1 MDREQPGNG
10 VAHADDR
17 PGNGVAA
24 APQARA
30 DGLPGGAVAAAAPQA
45 EAVGRVLGTQAASP
59 LSFWVGLEPGHV
71 LQLDDVVVTRRTV
84 PGHGD
89 VLIAGIVTNVEARH
103 EGAAYDSDVFLIAG
117 GALPAAV
124 VETAEVRVTRV
135 EPEVFVPPLP
145 GAVAYRAM
153 DADRDQALYF
163 DVMERRVPM
172 GLGRDGQPVYV
183 NFDFLDGTRGAHVS
197 ISGVSGVATKTSFAT
212 FLLYSIFHSG
222 VIGAESANTKAL
234 IFSVKGEDLLFLDHA
249 NNRLDDRA
257 SAAYARLG
265 LPARPFTDVHVFAPP
280 RPGDRNGVPHVS
292 ARTQGVS
299 AFYWT
304 LAEFCQEELLRF
316 VFADADDERAQ
327 YTLLVGQVAA
337 RLRMNAEPSG
347 DSGAVLIRLPDG
359 SPGQP
364 CRTYEDLVELIDDQ
378 LTGEGTRSV
387 WAGAQMTL
395 GTVNAFLRRLRS
407 SIRPLSPVIRGD
419 LPRGRPH
426 SISTSD
432 AQVSIVDLHNL
443 PERAQR
449 FVVGVVLRGEFARKE
464 SSGTAR
470 PLLFVVLDELNK
482 YAPREGDSPIK
493 EILLDVAERGRS
505 LGVILI
511 GAQQTASEVERRIV
525 ANCAVKVAGRLDPAE
540 AARSEYGWLTS
551 TARDRATI
559 AKPGTMFV
567 AQPEIPVP
575 LAVNFPFPAWATR
588 PSEAAAGPSPSATA
602 SDPFAGLAGVEDDV
616 PPF

>member
-1 MDREQPGNG
+1 MEE
-10 VAHADDR
+10 
-17 PGNGVAA
+17 A
-24 APQARA
+24 AP
-30 DGLPGGAVAAAAPQA
+30 AAG

-59 LSFWVGLEPGHV
+59 LSFWVGLEPGKV
-71 LQLDDVVVTRRTV
+71 VQLDDVVVTRRDV
-84 PGHGD
+84 PGYGP
-89 VLIAGIVTNVEARH
+89 VLVAGVVTTVEARH
-103 EGAAYDSDVFLIAG
+103 EGAAYDSDVFLIAD

-124 VETAEVRVTRV
+124 VEVAEVRVTRV

-145 GAVAYRAM
+145 GAKVHLAGS
-153 DADRDQALYF
+153 DDREQALYF
-163 DVMERRVPM
+163 DVMDRRIPIGM
-172 GLGRDGQPVYV
+172 GRDGRPMYA

-212 FLLYSIFHSG
+212 FLLYSIFNSG
-222 VIGAESANTKAL
+222 VLDAESANTKAL
-234 IFSVKGEDLLFLDHA
+234 IFSVKGEDLLFLDHD
-249 NNRLDDRA
+249 NLRLDEGARA
-257 SAAYARLG
+257 VYARLG
-265 LPARPFTDVHVFAPP
+265 LPARPFGSVHVFAPP
-280 RPGDRNGVPHVS
+280 RPGDANGVPHVS

-299 AFYWT
+299 SFYWT
-304 LAEFCQEELLRF
+304 LVEFCEEELLRF
-316 VFADADDERAQ
+316 VFADADDERAG
-327 YTLLVGQVAA
+327 YSLLVGQVAA
-337 RLRMNAEPSG
+337 RLKAWAEPVG
-347 DSGAVLIRLPDG
+347 DGGAVMVQG
-359 SPGQP
+359 TAA
-364 CRTYEDLVELIDDQ
+364 RTFADLVELLSDQ
-378 LTGEGTRSV
+378 LQDESTRQQ
-387 WAGAQMTL
+387 WTGAQTPL

-407 SIRPLSPVIRGD
+407 AVRPLSPIVRGD
-419 LPRGRPH
+419 LPFYRNH
-426 SISTSD
+426 TVSTSD

-449 FVVGVVLRGEFARKE
+449 FVVGVVLRGEFHRKE

-525 ANCAVKVAGRLDPAE
+525 SNSAVRVAGRLDPAE
-540 AARSEYGWLTS
+540 AARSEYGWLPP
-551 TARDRATI
+551 AVRERATI

-575 LAVNFPFPAWATR
+575 LAVAFPFPAWATR
-588 PSEAAAGPSPSATA
+588 PAEAAAPAAAKA
-602 SDPFAGLAGVEDDV
+602 SSGDPFQGLPGVEEDI

>member
-1 MDREQPGNG
+1 MIENG
-10 VAHADDR
+10 VAGRTAT
-17 PGNGVAA
+17 PGAGVS
-24 APQARA
+24 
-30 DGLPGGAVAAAAPQA
+30 G

-59 LSFWVGLEPGHV
+59 LSFWIGLEPGRV
-71 LQLDDVVVTRRTV
+71 VQLDDVVVTRREV
-84 PGHGD
+84 PGYGQ
-89 VLIAGIVTNVEARH
+89 VLVAGVVAAVEARH
-103 EGAAYDSDVFLIAG
+103 EGAAYDSDVFLIAD

-124 VETAEVRVTRV
+124 VEVAEVRVTRV

-145 GAVAYRAM
+145 GEVVYRAGSG
-153 DADRDQALYF
+153 DRDQALYF
-163 DVMERRVPM
+163 DVMDRRIPM
-172 GLGRDGQPVYV
+172 GTGRDGQPLYV

-212 FLLYSIFHSG
+212 FLLYSIFNSG
-222 VIGAESANTKAL
+222 VLQSEAANTKAL
-234 IFSVKGEDLLFLDHA
+234 IFSVKGEDLLFLDHP
-249 NNRLDDRA
+249 NSRLDA
-257 SAAYARLG
+257 AATAAYERLG
-265 LPARPFTDVHVFAPP
+265 LPAKPFGSVHVFAPP
-280 RPGDRNGVPHVS
+280 RPNDPNAVPHVS
-292 ARTQGVS
+292 ARTHGVS

-304 LAEFCQEELLRF
+304 LAEFCTEELLRF
-316 VFADADDERAQ
+316 VFADADDERAG
-327 YTLLVGQVAA
+327 YSLLVGQVAA
-337 RLRMNAEPSG
+337 RLAAWAVPVEG
-347 DSGAVLIRLPDG
+347 GAVKLPEG
-359 SPGQP
+359 GV
-364 CRTYEDLVELIDDQ
+364 CRTFPDLVDLLSDQ
-378 LTGEGTRSV
+378 LMDEGSRVT
-387 WAGAQMTL
+387 WTGAQTPL

-407 SIRPLSPVIRGD
+407 AVRALSPIIRGD
-419 LPRGRPH
+419 VAGGRPH
-426 SISTSD
+426 SIRTSD

-525 ANCAVKVAGRLDPAE
+525 SNSAVRVAGRLDPAE
-540 AARSEYGWLTS
+540 AGRSEYGWLPP
-551 TARDRATI
+551 AVRDRATI

-575 LAVNFPFPAWATR
+575 LAVAFPFPAWATR
-588 PSEAAAGPSPSATA
+588 PSEAVPIKQA
-602 SDPFAGLAGVEDDV
+602 SQDPFQGLVEEEDI

>member
-1 MDREQPGNG
+1 MTQNG
-10 VAHADDR
+10 MAIHSTE
-17 PGNGVAA
+17 NGASVS
-24 APQARA
+24 
-30 DGLPGGAVAAAAPQA
+30 G

-59 LSFWVGLEPGHV
+59 LSFWVGLEPGRV
-71 LQLDDVVVTRRTV
+71 LQLDDVVVTRREV
-84 PGHGD
+84 PGHGP
-89 VLIAGIVTNVEARH
+89 VLVAGVVTGVEARH
-103 EGAAYDSDVFLIAG
+103 EGASFDSDVFLIAD

-124 VETAEVRVTRV
+124 VECAEVRVTRV

-145 GAVAYRAM
+145 GSPVYRAQA
-153 DADRDQALYF
+153 DDRDQALYF
-163 DVMERRVPM
+163 DVMDRRIPM
-172 GLGRDGQPVYV
+172 GLGRDGLPLYV

-212 FLLYSIFHSG
+212 FLLYSIFNSG
-222 VIGAESANTKAL
+222 VLEVEAANTKAL

-249 NNRLDDRA
+249 NTRLDDRA
-257 SAAYARLG
+257 KSAYGRLG
-265 LPARPFTDVHVFAPP
+265 LPARPFGSVHVFAPP
-280 RPGDRNGVPHVS
+280 RPGDPNGVPHVS

-299 AFYWT
+299 AYYWT
-304 LAEFCQEELLRF
+304 LAEFCAQELLRF
-316 VFADADDERAQ
+316 AFADADDERSQ
-327 YTLLVGQVAA
+327 YSLLIGQIAA
-337 RLRMNAEPSG
+337 RLQSWAQPVG
-347 DSGAVLIRLPDG
+347 DAGAVTIRLPDG
-359 SPGQP
+359 GTTPT
-364 CRTYEDLVELIDDQ
+364 CRTFADLVDFIGDQ
-378 LTGEGTRSV
+378 LADEDTRTTWTGSPTP
-387 WAGAQMTL
+387 L

-407 SIRPLSPVIRGD
+407 AVRPLAPIIRGD
-419 LPRGRPH
+419 LPPGLQRT
-426 SISTSD
+426 ISTSD

-464 SSGTAR
+464 STGTAR

-525 ANCAVKVAGRLDPAE
+525 ANCAVRVAGRLDPAE
-540 AARSEYGWLTS
+540 AARSEYGWLPP
-551 TARDRATI
+551 AVRERATI

-575 LAVNFPFPAWATR
+575 LAVTFPFPAWATR
-588 PSEAAAGPSPSATA
+588 PSEAAAAPARA
-602 SDPFAGLAGVEDDV
+602 ARRADPFAGLPGADDDI

>member
-1 MDREQPGNG
+1 MIENG
-10 VAHADDR
+10 VASRTATS
-17 PGNGVAA
+17 GTVAS
-24 APQARA
+24 
-30 DGLPGGAVAAAAPQA
+30 G

-59 LSFWVGLEPGHV
+59 LSFWVGLAPGSV
-71 LQLDDVVVTRRTV
+71 IQLDDVVVTRREV
-84 PGHGD
+84 PGYGQ
-89 VLIAGIVTNVEARH
+89 VLVAGVVTTVEARH
-103 EGAAYDSDVFLIAG
+103 EGAAYDSDVFLIAD

-124 VETAEVRVTRV
+124 VEVAEVKVTRV

-145 GAVAYRAM
+145 GSPVYRAG
-153 DADRDQALYF
+153 AGDRDQALYF
-163 DVMERRVPM
+163 DVMDRRVPM
-172 GLGRDGQPVYV
+172 GTGRDGQPLYV

-212 FLLYSIFHSG
+212 FLIYSIFNSG
-222 VIGAESANTKAL
+222 VLQGEAANTKAL
-234 IFSVKGEDLLFLDHA
+234 IFSVKGEDLLFLDHP
-249 NNRLDDRA
+249 NSRLDA
-257 SAAYARLG
+257 TAEAAYKRLG
-265 LPARPFTDVHVFAPP
+265 LPAKPFGSVHVFAPP
-280 RPGDRNGVPHVS
+280 RPNDPNAVPHVA
-292 ARTQGVS
+292 ARTHGVS

-304 LAEFCQEELLRF
+304 LAEFCKEELLRF
-316 VFADADDERAQ
+316 VFADADDERAG
-327 YTLLVGQVAA
+327 YSLLVGQVAA
-337 RLRMNAEPSG
+337 RLASWARPVG
-347 DSGAVLIRLPDG
+347 DTGAIRLAVGEGGRPSQEG
-359 SPGQP
+359 GRPSEEGGTV
-364 CRTYEDLVELIDDQ
+364 CRTFGDLVELLSDQ
-378 LTGEGTRSV
+378 LMDEASRTT
-387 WAGAQMTL
+387 WTGAQTPL
-395 GTVNAFLRRLRS
+395 GTVNAFMRRLRS
-407 SIRPLSPVIRGD
+407 AVRPLSPIIRGD
-419 LPRGRPH
+419 VAGGRPH
-426 SISTSD
+426 SIRTSD

-525 ANCAVKVAGRLDPAE
+525 SNSAVRVAGRLDPAE
-540 AARSEYGWLTS
+540 AARSEYGWLPPIV
-551 TARDRATI
+551 RERATI

-575 LAVNFPFPAWATR
+575 LAVAFPFPAWATR
-588 PSEAAAGPSPSATA
+588 PSEAVPIKAPSA
-602 SDPFAGLAGVEDDV
+602 DPFAGLPGVEDDI